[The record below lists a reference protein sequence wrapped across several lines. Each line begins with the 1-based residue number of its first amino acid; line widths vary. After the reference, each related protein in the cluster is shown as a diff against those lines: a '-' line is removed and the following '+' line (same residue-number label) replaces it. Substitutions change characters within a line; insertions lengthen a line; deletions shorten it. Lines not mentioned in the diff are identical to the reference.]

1 LLARVDNFLKG
12 DLVRLATHFD
22 LDIAGKSK
30 AQLRVLIAEHV
41 SNGEADFLERVAL
54 KGPKKDV
61 HALLADDPLVE
72 EAFKDMPEEDKMEFP
87 DITEAFK
94 KLRIRNRMRN
104 NKRKL
109 DLLRSELLL
118 SRVRNTRRR
127 LLARG
132 RAPGLIAVPAAF
144 FSILR
149 SFIYSFHMY
158 IIKHCHLHVI
168 ITVRLLRK
176 WC

>member
-1 LLARVDNFLKG
+1 MVK
-12 DLVRLATHFD
+12 
-22 LDIAGKSK
+22 
-30 AQLRVLIAEHV
+30 
-41 SNGEADFLERVAL
+41 LERVAL
-54 KGPKKDV
+54 KARKKDV
-61 HALLADDPLVE
+61 HELLADDPLVE
-72 EAFKDMPEEDKMEFP
+72 EAFKDMAEEDKMEFP
-87 DITEAFK
+87 DINNAFK
-94 KLRIRNRMRN
+94 KRRIRDRMRN

-109 DLLRSELLL
+109 DQLRSELLG
-118 SRVRNTRRR
+118 SRERNTRRR

-132 RAPGLIAVPAAF
+132 RAPGLIAVPAAY

-149 SFIYSFHMY
+149 SFIYSFHMD